1 MRHERQ
7 RLRVAAINRVNDWV
21 HCYRLEAAAQAPL
34 AAFEAGQYLNLFY
47 EINGSTTSRPYSIA
61 SSPGDA
67 EKGFYELYIH
77 GGGPFTSRWLF
88 EHIKPGDELWASLP
102 MGEFH
107 TVPERDGKKIIG
119 ISGGMSVT
127 PLRAMARAVVEG
139 SLDAELT
146 LFCGWDKAD
155 EILYRE
161 EFEAYA
167 AASPRFK
174 AVFAVA
180 EGAPDCES
188 GYVDLAMIRS
198 HVQPEGA
205 AFFLCGPQAMYE
217 ALRRALAPLKIP
229 AEKYHQEL
237 PGEIHSPDGLEG
249 YPGTGAEDFALNVTC
264 DGAVH
269 EIKAR
274 GSETVLV
281 ALERAGMDAEAR
293 CRSGVCGFCGSLLTG
308 GEVFVPAR
316 WDTRTQEER
325 ARGLIHPCCSFPL
338 TDLALTLPVDSDEK
352 K

>member
-7 RLRVAAINRVNDWV
+7 RLRVAAIDRVNDWV
-21 HCYRLEAAAQAPL
+21 RCYRLEAATQAPL

-67 EKGFYELYIH
+67 ARGFYELYIH

-88 EHIKPGDELWASLP
+88 EHIRPGDELWASAP
-102 MGEFH
+102 MGEFYA
-107 TVPERDGKKIIG
+107 VPRRDGKKIIG

-127 PLRAMARAVVEG
+127 PLRAMARAVAEG

-146 LFCGWDKAD
+146 LFCGWDKAA

-180 EGAPDCES
+180 EGASDCES
-188 GYVDLAMIRS
+188 GYVDLAMIRR
-198 HVQPEGA
+198 HAQPQGA
-205 AFFLCGPQAMYE
+205 AFFLCGPPAMYE
-217 ALRRALAPLKIP
+217 ALHHALAPLKIP
-229 AEKYHQEL
+229 AEKYHREL
-237 PGEIHSPDGLEG
+237 PGEVHSPDGLEG
-249 YPGTGAEDFALNVTC
+249 YPGAAAAELTL
-264 DGAVH
+264 AVSLGGDVRK
-269 EIKAR
+269 IKAR
-274 GSETVLV
+274 SSETLLV
-281 ALERAGMDAEAR
+281 ALERAGLSPEAR
-293 CRSGVCGFCGSLLTG
+293 CRSGVCGFCGSALAG
-308 GEVFVPAR
+308 GEIFVPTR
-316 WDTRTQEER
+316 WDTRTEEER

-338 TDLALTLPVDSDEK
+338 TDLALTLPADPGAK